1 MRNDILVTDLASLKS
16 VCKRLQS
23 FWQCVFLLVIYPM
36 MTTLHHTYNMV
47 ISILKTESTKSVGL
61 CCTKITSKVHGF
73 KQQFIISLNS
83 VGGLGGTC

>member
-1 MRNDILVTDLASLKS
+1 
-16 VCKRLQS
+16 
-23 FWQCVFLLVIYPM
+23 M